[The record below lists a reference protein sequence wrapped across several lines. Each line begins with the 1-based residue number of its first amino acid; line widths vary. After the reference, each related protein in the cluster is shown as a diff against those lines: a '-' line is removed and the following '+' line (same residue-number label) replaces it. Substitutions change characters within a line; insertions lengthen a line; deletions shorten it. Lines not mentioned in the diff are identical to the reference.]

1 MLDVEVLYLT
11 NDSDSTNIVK
21 IRNELIVNETINK
34 IINQT
39 CLKFLTTLD
48 GRIEAIKQV
57 YKISKFVPIYIN
69 EGLILQPIYSIKSW
83 KQIYINICNISKINK
98 VNDHVVITFIN
109 EKTIYLDISLDRMK
123 RYLKK
128 CLKIKENQIKLM
140 KEEKYY
146 G

>member
-57 YKISKFVPIYIN
+57 YKISKFVPLYIN

-109 EKTIYLDISLDRMK
+109 EKTILLEISYERMK
-123 RYLKK
+123 RYLKR
-128 CLKIKENQIKLM
+128 CLKIKDNQIKKM

>member
-1 MLDVEVLYLT
+1 MLDVEVLYIEK
-11 NDSDSTNIVK
+11 NSGSTNIVK
-21 IRNELIVNETINK
+21 IQEKLIVNETINK
-34 IINQT
+34 IINKT

-57 YKISKFVPIYIN
+57 YKISKFVPVYISD
-69 EGLILQPIYSIKSW
+69 GLILQPIYSNKSW
-83 KQIYINICNISKINK
+83 NQLYINICNIKNVNK
-98 VNDHVVITFIN
+98 VNDQTVITFIN
-109 EKTIYLDISLDRMK
+109 EKTIFLEISYERMK

-128 CLKIKENQIKLM
+128 CLKIKDNENKKM

>member
-34 IINQT
+34 IINKT

-69 EGLILQPIYSIKSW
+69 AGLILQPIYSIKSW

-109 EKTIYLDISLDRMK
+109 EKTILLEISYERMK
-123 RYLKK
+123 RYLKR
-128 CLKIKENQIKLM
+128 CLKIKDNQIKKM